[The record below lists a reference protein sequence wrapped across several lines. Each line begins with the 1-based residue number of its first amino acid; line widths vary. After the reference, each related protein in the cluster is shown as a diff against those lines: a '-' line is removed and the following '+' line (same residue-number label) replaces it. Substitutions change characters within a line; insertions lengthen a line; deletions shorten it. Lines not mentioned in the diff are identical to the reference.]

1 MKIQNLKLQIR
12 SLIAIPNRKRA
23 AELAAQVLPFLNTG
37 DRILDIGSGTCQV
50 AAAIIEQ
57 GFDVSLLDVVD
68 KSLTPNLH
76 PQLFDGGR
84 LPFPDNSFDVVL
96 LLTVLHHIPRPD
108 DTLAEARRVAQRIII
123 IEDVFTSTAE
133 KWATWIGDS
142 WLNMEIFGHPHSN
155 RSDQGWRETFERF
168 GLRVIKAHQRINW
181 FFPFRFR
188 HATYV
193 LSRDESPSVDDG
205 LAQNKM

>member
-1 MKIQNLKLQIR
+1 MNSQNLNLHIR
-12 SLIAIPNRKRA
+12 SLIAGPNSRRA
-23 AELAAQVLPFLNTG
+23 AELAAQVRPGLNPG

-50 AAAIIEQ
+50 AAAILAA
-57 GFDVSLLDVVD
+57 GFDVTLLDIVD

-84 LPFPDNSFDVVL
+84 LPFPDNAFDVAL

-108 DTLAEARRVAQRIII
+108 DTLAEARRVATRLII

-133 KWATWIGDS
+133 KWATWIGDA

-155 RSDQGWRETFERF
+155 RSDPGWRATFDRL
-168 GLRVIKAHQRINW
+168 GLRVIQAHQQIDW

-188 HATYV
+188 HATYL
-193 LSRDESPSVDDG
+193 LSRAESPSTDHDH
-205 LAQNKM
+205 A